1 MNMLKRNAR
10 LFLIGSLCV
19 GQYLTG
25 CAKHQARPSITAVGL
40 SPANRC
46 EPHGIPYYL
55 PKPLLVVAKNVR
67 HIDESKV
74 GLTGPAPIPGG
85 FDNQAAY
92 ADIKANVTV
101 PSSSGGTAA
110 QQPYL
115 LSTRVMLRF
124 RQRRLANNRRKHM
137 CQRP

>member
-1 MNMLKRNAR
+1 M
-10 LFLIGSLCV
+10 
-19 GQYLTG
+19 
-25 CAKHQARPSITAVGL
+25 GL
-40 SPANRC
+40 SPANQC
-46 EPHGIPYYL
+46 DPPGIPYYL

-101 PSSSGGTAA
+101 PNTG
-110 QQPYL
+110 
-115 LSTRVMLRF
+115 
-124 RQRRLANNRRKHM
+124 
-137 CQRP
+137 